1 MINEGIGDCLLA
13 GQLVSE
19 DIKMLL
25 DVNVTLYVPYF
36 CRTRVSEAMRSPS
49 SVSVAL
55 TSPHFFAS
63 KLPSSLVSKNYTKC
77 TQ

>member
-1 MINEGIGDCLLA
+1 MVSELIGDCL
-13 GQLVSE
+13 LVSE

-25 DVNVTLYVPYF
+25 NVNVTLFVPYF

-77 TQ
+77 TP